1 MRRMQTWSHQRDRPR
16 RRHSPSHDHRPGV
29 PLSPELGHLQP
40 RGPGP
45 VRGSASY
52 VERASGGPELW
63 PNTSPITKQ
72 GHFRRPPS
80 RRSRLPMPT
89 RSSHAAAVAPI
100 GVEHQP
106 VSKLPPNARPSS
118 MTAPATRESGVWAGR
133 MRDFRPLRVFGVPPR
148 DARSASEAGLVGGR
162 LARATSPL
170 PLAGC
175 GRGEAAGASLTIRLS
190 RLARAASCCW

>member
-133 MRDFRPLRVFGVPPR
+133 MRDFRALGDCRRLLR
-148 DARSASEAGLVGGR
+148 DARGSRRAGLGGGRRRCRFTPIRIMSAS
-162 LARATSPL
+162 L
-170 PLAGC
+170 PLFAETGSQIQSA
-175 GRGEAAGASLTIRLS
+175 EMAMDQQ
-190 RLARAASCCW
+190 